1 MLAGIL
7 KEMKGKQ
14 VVGMEIYNK
23 GDTDMTGQL
32 MKLKNS
38 NPDLLVTWGYYTEAA
53 LIARQAQQIGLNPRP
68 NYSEISLCHFRN
80 ILI

>member
-1 MLAGIL
+1 MIKQIMEELPAKCWQVIL

-38 NPDLLVTWGYYTEAA
+38 NPQPLAHLR
-53 LIARQAQQIGLNPRP
+53 L
-68 NYSEISLCHFRN
+68 
-80 ILI
+80 